1 MHGVVGRGLHCG
13 VHCSGRHVLL
23 LISLDGDCISI
34 GEQLGDGRARW
45 QREAGGV
52 AYDAH
57 GDAREAKCVGPLR
70 SERDPQRGNIA
81 AAFDDAAHA
90 AAVVRAGAGVPAAA
104 APARHAQA
112 QHAGT
117 GAHCAPPRPATAAQA
132 RCGVGCVR
140 QPTCTPTPLAHTR
153 A

>member
-57 GDAREAKCVGPLR
+57 GDARESGLLR
-70 SERDPQRGNIA
+70 SLVLPQHLL
-81 AAFDDAAHA
+81 F
-90 AAVVRAGAGVPAAA
+90 VP
-104 APARHAQA
+104 HN
-112 QHAGT
+112 H
-117 GAHCAPPRPATAAQA
+117 
-132 RCGVGCVR
+132 
-140 QPTCTPTPLAHTR
+140 
-153 A
+153 